1 MTLIVGVITK
11 TGYAIGGDSGAFED
25 GGDVYSIARNAK
37 VWAKGDVLI
46 GGAGSFRSI
55 EVAKSYNETEP
66 NQIMAHMLKAELQD
80 DWSLLMVTR
89 KRVYEISPHG
99 VIELSD
105 PYGAIGG
112 ASSIGLGALAVLSK
126 LEIQPRHIVSEA
138 LEAGYSHSM
147 KCAKP
152 FKIINKVNE

>member
-11 TGYAIGGDSGAFED
+11 DGHAIGGDSGAFED
-25 GGDVYSIARNAK
+25 GGDVYSITRNTK
-37 VWAKGDVLI
+37 VWAKGDVLF

-80 DWSLLMVTR
+80 DWSLLVVTR
-89 KRVYEISPHG
+89 KAIYEISPHG
-99 VIELSD
+99 AIELSD

-112 ASSIGLGALAVLSK
+112 ASSIGLGALAAISK
-126 LEIQPRHIVSEA
+126 FPLTARDMVARA
-138 LEAGYSHSM
+138 LDAGWSHSM

-152 FKIINKVNE
+152 FKIINRVNE